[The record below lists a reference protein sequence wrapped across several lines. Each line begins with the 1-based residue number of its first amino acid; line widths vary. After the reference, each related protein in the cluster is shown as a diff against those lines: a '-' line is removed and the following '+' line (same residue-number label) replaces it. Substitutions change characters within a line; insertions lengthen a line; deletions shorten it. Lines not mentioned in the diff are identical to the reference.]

1 LTDIRGQIS
10 LQHPYFFLNI
20 MADPTAAPKP
30 TPLKRGSF
38 VRVVREQLENS
49 VEATASDTRLPS
61 YLFETRGE
69 ILELEGDYALLKF
82 GAVPTP
88 NMWLRLDQLTAF

>member
-1 LTDIRGQIS
+1 
-10 LQHPYFFLNI
+10 
-20 MADPTAAPKP
+20 MADPTEAPKAAKP
-30 TPLKRGSF
+30 KPLKRGSF
-38 VRVVREQLENS
+38 VRVVREKLENS

-69 ILELEGDYALLKF
+69 ILEIEEDYALLKF

-88 NMWLRLDQLTAF
+88 NMWLRLDQLTEF